1 MTALDIIIC
10 IVVILTMVYGYFK
23 GFLSEVLSLAGVLVS
38 LVVAGRY
45 YEFVAAKLLPV
56 VRLGPV
62 ASFLGFILLLF
73 GTMLLFGIIR
83 MLIRQATV
91 QAEIGWFDR
100 LLGGF
105 LGILKGLVLTSIMI
119 FMIGFL
125 WGQDIPLLRHARLV
139 PALRNCF
146 NITIGL
152 LPERFRAIA
161 EAAGDVHPHKKEG
174 KGKP

>member
-1 MTALDIIIC
+1 
-10 IVVILTMVYGYFK
+10 
-23 GFLSEVLSLAGVLVS
+23 
-38 LVVAGRY
+38 
-45 YEFVAAKLLPV
+45 
-56 VRLGPV
+56 
-62 ASFLGFILLLF
+62 
-73 GTMLLFGIIR
+73 
-83 MLIRQATV
+83 
-91 QAEIGWFDR
+91 
-100 LLGGF
+100 
-105 LGILKGLVLTSIMI
+105 MI